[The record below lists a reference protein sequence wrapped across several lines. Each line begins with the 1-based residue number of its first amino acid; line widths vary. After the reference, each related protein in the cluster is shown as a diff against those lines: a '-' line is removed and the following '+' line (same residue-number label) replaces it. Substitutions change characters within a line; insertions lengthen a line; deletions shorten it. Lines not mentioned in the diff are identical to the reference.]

1 MNEKNDLLLTKLFRS
16 VMEQDRAPIVICD
29 LASVIVY
36 MNAAAIA
43 YYKADLT
50 GSDLKKCHNAES
62 NEKIDRVLAWFA
74 KSLDN
79 NVVYTYHNEK
89 QNKDVYMIALRDTD
103 GTLLGYY
110 EKHEYRNPETAERY
124 RI

>member
-1 MNEKNDLLLTKLFRS
+1 MNEQNDLMLTKLFRS

-29 LASVIVY
+29 LSSVIVY

-43 YYKADLT
+43 YYKKDLT

-74 KSLDN
+74 KSREN
-79 NVVYTYHNEK
+79 NVVYTYHSEK
-89 QNKDVYMIALRDTD
+89 QNKDVYMIALRDAD
-103 GTLLGYY
+103 GTMIGYY
-110 EKHEYRNPETAERY
+110 EKHEYRNPENAERY